1 MAIRYDKNLNAE
13 LRNTVRNFNK
23 KVVRAEQRGF
33 RNLPRLE
40 KVSELKA
47 RYDTRS
53 DLIREL
59 RRLKNFNRGDIL
71 RKVENDG
78 GAKAVEWEFDF
89 LKGNIKNARDY
100 FTREYE
106 RVSRRTGRFPGERM
120 MLDTISSKLNLLN
133 RDINYLSQ
141 SEFRSAVAATRE
153 FQNAFANLQAQ
164 YRGFLSEVEW
174 VMDNVGISRERK
186 DEFFA
191 KFKNLTPSQF
201 LYAYDNND
209 IIGRIYAL
217 YRKNEDGGAE
227 LTDSEENAEDLI
239 DNLMEEADQIVIDAK
254 ANAD

>member
-47 RYDTRS
+47 RYDTRN

-59 RRLKNFNRGDIL
+59 NRLKNFNRGDIL

-89 LKGNIKNARDY
+89 LKGNIKNAREY

-120 MLDTISSKLNLLN
+120 MLDTISSKLNLLS

-153 FQNAFANLQAQ
+153 FQNSFANREAQ
-164 YRGFLSEVEW
+164 YRGFLVATEK
-174 VMDNVGISRERK
+174 VMDLAGISKEQK
-186 DEFFA
+186 DAFFK
-191 KFKNLTPSQF
+191 KFSVLTPTQF

-209 IIGRIYAL
+209 IIDRVYKL
-217 YRKNEDGGAE
+217 YVKQGDGEEPYLNDPDDAE
-227 LTDSEENAEDLI
+227 ELLNQ
-239 DNLMEEADQIVIDAK
+239 LMNEADEIVADAQ